1 MTPAV
6 AASVTCGRSFCDV
19 RLQVLLK
26 MDLTAGH
33 AHSSDRY
40 RYLRELAFEYAFLL
54 EKLQTREPGAVE
66 ATSVQSTA

>member
-1 MTPAV
+1 MSLL
-6 AASVTCGRSFCDV
+6 ASPLDTGLAHLRDV